1 MASNLQNDKTSVDKK
16 LKTDEKKRENF
27 MVIEQKQIT
36 NEQLLKRPP
45 RLKQQIY

>member
-16 LKTDEKKRENF
+16 LKTDAKNEKIF
-27 MVIEQKQIT
+27 MVIKQKQIT

-45 RLKQQIY
+45 RLRQQIY